1 MEYFLLTSRKL
12 NFVLSIT
19 EAWVPSHEF
28 LMIVLI
34 VGALLTAGVALSA
47 FAFYDDFYWGDKKFR
62 EDLRFHPSRRHS
74 SNHVAGG

>member
-1 MEYFLLTSRKL
+1 VKIGYFNQVVISRNLSEALFMEYFLLTSRKL

-34 VGALLTAGVALSA
+34 VGAL
-47 FAFYDDFYWGDKKFR
+47 
-62 EDLRFHPSRRHS
+62 
-74 SNHVAGG
+74 